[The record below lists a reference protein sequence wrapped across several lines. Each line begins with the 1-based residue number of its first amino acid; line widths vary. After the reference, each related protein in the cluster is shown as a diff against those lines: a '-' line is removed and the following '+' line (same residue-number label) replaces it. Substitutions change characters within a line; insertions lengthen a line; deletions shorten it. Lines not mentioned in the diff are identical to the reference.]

1 METSVKKLIEKLDKA
16 ANDMKDI
23 GCGIISIICFSIQL
37 IFYVILLAGIIIYC
51 IILLGALF
59 G

>member
-23 GCGIISIICFSIQL
+23 GCGIISII
-37 IFYVILLAGIIIYC
+37 LLAGIIIYC

>member
-16 ANDMKDI
+16 ANDMMDIANDMMDI
-23 GCGIISIICFSIQL
+23 GCCIIYI
-37 IFYVILLAGIIIYC
+37 ILLAGIIIYC

>member
-1 METSVKKLIEKLDKA
+1 MEDNEIKEKQEKLDKA

-23 GCGIISIICFSIQL
+23 GCGIIAL
-37 IFYVILLAGIIIYC
+37 IFLVIIIIYC

-59 G
+59 